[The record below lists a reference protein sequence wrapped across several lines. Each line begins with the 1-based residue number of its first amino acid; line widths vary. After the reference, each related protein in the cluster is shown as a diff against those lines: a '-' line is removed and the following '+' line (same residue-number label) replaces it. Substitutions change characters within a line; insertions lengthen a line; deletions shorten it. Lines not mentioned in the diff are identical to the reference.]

1 MPENVR
7 RIWEEFDKLID
18 EAATAEAKST
28 LQGLKLLAELLNT
41 RLGPLE
47 HMLGTALTSRAT
59 FQQRVT

>member
-18 EAATAEAKST
+18 EATTAEAKST

-41 RLGPLE
+41 RLAPLE
-47 HMLGTALTSRAT
+47 HLLGLAAT
-59 FQQRVT
+59 RRSTP